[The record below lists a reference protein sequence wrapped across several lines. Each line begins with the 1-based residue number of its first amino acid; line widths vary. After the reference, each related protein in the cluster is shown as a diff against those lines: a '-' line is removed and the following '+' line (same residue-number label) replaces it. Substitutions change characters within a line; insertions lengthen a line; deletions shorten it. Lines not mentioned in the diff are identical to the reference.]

1 MTTLRERIGGERR
14 RLKSVR
20 QKLTAAVAQ
29 GASSNTDW
37 APFYVAVSDYME
49 TSIGRLL
56 DQDIK
61 MGEMI
66 QEKVETVDETVKKAL
81 ANLEEN
87 LTSLRQRL
95 DGLLA
100 ARDNLR
106 GDAAGTLQEF
116 EAAGRALT
124 DYIATNL
131 GHQAGGSN
139 DLAAKLFGPEDW
151 EYMAGVTDEAMAK
164 EIGQFEQVNA
174 TTPSDLQLPNED

>member
-14 RLKSVR
+14 RLKAVR

-29 GASSNTDW
+29 GASGNADW
-37 APFYVAVSDYME
+37 APFYVAVGDYME

-81 ANLEEN
+81 ANLDEN

-95 DGLLA
+95 DGLMV

-106 GDAAGTLQEF
+106 GDAASTLQEF

-124 DYIATNL
+124 DYIVANL

-151 EYMAGVTDEAMAK
+151 EYMAGVSDEAMAN

-174 TTPSDLQLPNED
+174 TTPSDLKLPAED